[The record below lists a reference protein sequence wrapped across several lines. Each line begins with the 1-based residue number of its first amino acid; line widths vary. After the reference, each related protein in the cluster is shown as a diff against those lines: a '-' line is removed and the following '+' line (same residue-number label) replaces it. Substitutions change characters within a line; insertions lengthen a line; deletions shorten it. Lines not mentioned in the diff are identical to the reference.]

1 MLSIRRSVVLAVALL
16 VVAAGIG
23 RLSVASAD
31 PPDPQAYIDGF
42 PARSPSPVEPHP
54 ASTPDPDDLWNLSK
68 IGIPCDPP
76 HDDFMSVADT
86 GAVVAVIDT
95 GVDPD
100 HPLLVDRLVPGYDFV
115 NHDPDPSD
123 DQGHGTHVAGIIA
136 QVAPPVEIMPVKA
149 LSASGAGAH
158 SWIANAI
165 IWATDH
171 GAHTINMSLG
181 GPYPSTTMHNAVEYA
196 WSHGVVMAAAAGNNG
211 SSIPI
216 YPAAY
221 PEVMG
226 VAATTQDDER
236 AEFSSY
242 GDHVFVAAPGVWIL
256 STIRGGSYQP
266 WSGTAMATAHV
277 SALAGLVKSYYPT
290 LDGWQ
295 IREAIERGADDLG
308 TPGWDPIFG
317 HGRINVCRTL
327 EIAQTLLM
335 QPISPTAIPLVT
347 PTPPTE

>member
-1 MLSIRRSVVLAVALL
+1 MLFVRRSVVFAVALL
-16 VVAAGIG
+16 AVAAGIG
-23 RLSVASAD
+23 WLSVASAD
-31 PPDPQAYIDGF
+31 PPEPRAYIDGF
-42 PARSPSPVEPHP
+42 PAQSPSPLEPHP
-54 ASTPDPDDLWNLSK
+54 AATPDPDDLWNLSK

-86 GAVVAVIDT
+86 GAVVAVVDT

-115 NHDPDPSD
+115 NHDADPSD

-136 QVAPPVEIMPVKA
+136 QVAPPVKIMPVKA
-149 LSASGAGAH
+149 LSASGVGAH

-165 IWATDH
+165 VWAADH

-181 GPYPSTTMHNAVEYA
+181 GPYTSQTMQTAVEYA
-196 WSHGVVMAAAAGNNG
+196 WSHGAVMAAAAG
-211 SSIPI
+211 SSNTSNPV

-226 VAATTQDDER
+226 VTATTENDER
-236 AEFSSY
+236 AGFSNY
-242 GDHVFVAAPGVWIL
+242 GWYVSVAAPGVNIL
-256 STIRGGSYQP
+256 SSLPGGEYQA
-266 WSGTAMATAHV
+266 WSGTTLATAHV

-290 LDGWQ
+290 LAGWQ
-295 IREAIERGADDLG
+295 IREAIERGTDDLG
-308 TPGWDPIFG
+308 TPGWDAVFG

-335 QPISPTAIPLVT
+335 QPVSPTVVPVVT